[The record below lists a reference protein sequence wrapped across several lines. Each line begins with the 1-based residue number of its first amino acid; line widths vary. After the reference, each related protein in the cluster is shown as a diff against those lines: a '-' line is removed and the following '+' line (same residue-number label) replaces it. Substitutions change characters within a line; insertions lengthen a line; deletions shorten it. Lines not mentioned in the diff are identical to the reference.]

1 MKKHCYSKHRKN
13 SAGAWCVHMMPP
25 SLFWLPPHRCLP
37 RNGPETVTGLDL
49 PKPKKSPESSRAKDL
64 CSSVRE
70 WSQLQ
75 ELVGILATLSL
86 SNRPGTELSLC
97 VVLPVSSYSASSSS
111 VYLMRLI
118 TWSDQWTHLRSDPCA
133 VFKGSLLNVRMDGW
147 PSSTCSRLPIW

>member
-1 MKKHCYSKHRKN
+1 MAKATKFC
-13 SAGAWCVHMMPP
+13 
-25 SLFWLPPHRCLP
+25 SLLHSTC
-37 RNGPETVTGLDL
+37 GLDEASEVESTAKYPL
-49 PKPKKSPESSRAKDL
+49 HSTLHQGEVTTDLDPPKPKKSPESSRTKDL